1 MTTAEATEK
10 TLPRLKQRY
19 REEIRD
25 ALQKEF
31 GFDNVMQIHLV
42 RGILR
47 PSLN

>member
-1 MTTAEATEK
+1 MTTTESSVK

-31 GFDNVMQIHLV
+31 AT
-42 RGILR
+42 
-47 PSLN
+47 PT